1 MAMSLKAKSQSFVK
15 SAVKRYLIAGISNA
29 VPMADQHRVR
39 LINSVCLVTT
49 GYLIIFAIID
59 LYRWSLVEVAMD
71 LVSLILCQVPV
82 LLNFRGRLQFSRVAA
97 VLLFTILCSINAI
110 ILGASSQAVWL
121 LSAVTALIGAIF
133 PPRDWRTMA
142 VLATLVGSIFITI
155 LVIDLPGIYPL
166 TNDAT
171 MLVKSL
177 TGVMMVLVL
186 GAVAFSSNHHATKVI
201 EALEESQLRERQA
214 ASEALASSRLATLGE
229 LTAGLAHEI
238 VNPLTIIRGNAEI
251 IQILESKKNTDQEKI
266 LDKAKTIIS
275 TVDRVTALTRGML
288 AFSRKVEPTA
298 SSSVSVHKVIS
309 ESIDLFL
316 QFIGE
321 TGRRG
326 LDIQLKVPDNCPPA
340 LGHSGWIQQIML
352 NLLGNAHQSMV
363 QDNNSNKVSMRVE
376 VSVKKNLVAIDVIDT
391 GPGVPDSLTDKIMDP
406 FFTTKPVGSGT
417 GLGLS
422 VSRNLAREMAG
433 DLCLQ
438 NRCDPTIFQ
447 LTLPLSSVEHQLAG

>member
-1 MAMSLKAKSQSFVK
+1 MSLKVKSQNFVQ
-15 SAVKRYLIAGISNA
+15 SAVKRYLIAGISKA

-39 LINSVCLVTT
+39 LTNSVCLVTT

-71 LVSLILCQVPV
+71 LVSLILCQIPV

-97 VLLFTILCSINAI
+97 VLLFTILCAINAI
-110 ILGASSQAVWL
+110 ILGASSQAAWL

-133 PPRDWRTMA
+133 PPREWRTMA
-142 VLATLVGSIFITI
+142 VLATLVGSIFVTI

-166 TNDAT
+166 TNEAI
-171 MLVKSL
+171 MLVKAL

-238 VNPLTIIRGNAEI
+238 VNPLTIIRGNAEL
-251 IQILESKKNTDQEKI
+251 IQILDSNKNTGQGKI
-266 LDKAKTIIS
+266 LDKAKTIVA
-275 TVDRVTALTRGML
+275 TVDRVSALTRGML
-288 AFSRKVEPTA
+288 AFSRKVEPA
-298 SSSVSVHKVIS
+298 EPSCVSVNKVVS
-309 ESIDLFL
+309 ESVELFL

-321 TGRRG
+321 SGRRS
-326 LDIQLKVPDNCPPA
+326 LDIQLHVPDICPPA
-340 LGHSGWIQQIML
+340 LGHSGWVQQIML

-363 QDNNSNKVSMRVE
+363 QANNSNKVSIRVE
-376 VSVKKNLVAIDVIDT
+376 VSVKKNIVAIDVIDI
-391 GPGVPDSLTDKIMDP
+391 GPGVPEALTDKIMDP

-433 DLCLQ
+433 DLSLY
-438 NRCDPTIFQ
+438 NRCNPTIFR
-447 LTLPLSSVEHQLAG
+447 LTLPLSLDENYLAG